1 MQCSYS
7 ETTPSKFAQAKTS
20 TLAAVDLSKKGS
32 VDQPIS
38 NLIELVNNLDDYF
51 TTSSCSGRTI
61 IVANSLAHGSRKK
74 GCKWLYVTHGDSV
87 FTDVIECLR
96 EEPLPESATLKF
108 EPFIMHVQC
117 LSLESARQ
125 LLQIAVSCGYRNSG
139 ISLGKSGKI
148 ILAVRS
154 TAGLEVPLVVDSRL
168 LVSEQYIERLVGM
181 ANEKMSSNLMQISKF
196 QGKLDEFAKE
206 QR

>member
-61 IVANSLAHGSRKK
+61 IVVSVNFCGDRLYKDVANLSISIKLHDFI
-74 GCKWLYVTHGDSV
+74 LSV
-87 FTDVIECLR
+87 
-96 EEPLPESATLKF
+96 
-108 EPFIMHVQC
+108 
-117 LSLESARQ
+117 
-125 LLQIAVSCGYRNSG
+125 
-139 ISLGKSGKI
+139 
-148 ILAVRS
+148 
-154 TAGLEVPLVVDSRL
+154 
-168 LVSEQYIERLVGM
+168 
-181 ANEKMSSNLMQISKF
+181 
-196 QGKLDEFAKE
+196 
-206 QR
+206 